1 MITPNSF
8 LPTTVTTLTLA
19 VPVSGTS
26 GMIFCPDLRG
36 DIAAMRCAQRQM
48 ETGCHCPNRVTFQ
61 RYQELQRAME
71 TVADAY
77 EKHGPK
83 IRFHTTCQTCGKEK
97 GKSTASNCKPCAMLV
112 AKR

>member
-1 MITPNSF
+1 MTAGMKS
-8 LPTTVTTLTLA
+8 TVTLARA

-61 RYQELQRAME
+61 RYQKLQRAME
-71 TVADAY
+71 TVGEAC

-83 IRFHTTCQTCGKEK
+83 IRIRTTCQRCKKKK
-97 GKSTASNCKPCAMLV
+97 GKSSASNCKPCAMLV
-112 AKR
+112 AKRSA

>member
-1 MITPNSF
+1 MITPDQF
-8 LPTTVTTLTLA
+8 LPTTIATLTPA
-19 VPVSGTS
+19 PPMTGHT
-26 GMIFCPDLRG
+26 GMTFCPELRG

-61 RYQELQRAME
+61 RYRKLQRAME

-77 EKHGPK
+77 EKRGPK
-83 IRFHTTCQTCGKEK
+83 IRIRTTCQTCGEKK